1 MSSSLPPLSIDLLL
15 NILIRPLLSPLPSF
29 LLALSLRALAHPF
42 TSPPLLYS
50 TLFTLFLVLLH
61 VFSYISHRIAYG
73 PPRAVNLEDEVV
85 VVTGGRK
92 GLGCCLAEIYAL
104 KGAGVAVLEKHGP
117 DGDEKDKEEE
127 EEDGIRRFKCD
138 VGDREQVERVWK
150 RVVEEVSFRSFLF
163 LLVVIGNGVPSPWEF
178 GQRNSC

>member
-1 MSSSLPPLSIDLLL
+1 M
-15 NILIRPLLSPLPSF
+15 
-29 LLALSLRALAHPF
+29 
-42 TSPPLLYS
+42 
-50 TLFTLFLVLLH
+50 
-61 VFSYISHRIAYG
+61 
-73 PPRAVNLEDEVV
+73 